1 MNKRILGGRTSRP
14 GRWPWQCS
22 LQSEPSGHICG
33 CVLIAKKWVLT
44 VAHCFEGLWRIAD
57 HSDRL
62 LCAATRCLK
71 LSFLSLEW
79 LRGQLL
85 LNYCC
90 RRENAAVWQVVFG
103 INNLDH
109 PSAFVQVRGVKTI
122 ILHPRYSRAVVDYDI
137 SIVEL
142 SAEVQETSYVRPVCL
157 PSADQALEPDT
168 YCYITGWGH
177 MGSKSKPGLRS
188 ALPLRLS
195 REDTELLLSLWQSS
209 PTSLLKVQA
218 QPGQRGSAVECRPR
232 NQEVCWFDSGQGTCL
247 DGGLIP
253 MPFKLQEG
261 EVRVISL
268 EQCQSY
274 FDMKTIT
281 TRMICAGYESGTVDS
296 CMGSEIPVT
305 NVPCSSLQ
313 GDSGG
318 PLVCEQPGGQWTLFG
333 LTSWGSVCFS
343 KVLGPGVYSN
353 VSYFTEWIERQI
365 YIHTFL
371 LN

>member
-1 MNKRILGGRTSRP
+1 MTELIQEQEKELQWLTLHSNWESLNGTTLHELLVNGQSCQSRSKISLLCTKQDCGRRPAARMNKRILGGRTSRP

-44 VAHCFEGLWRIAD
+44 VAHCFEG
-57 HSDRL
+57 
-62 LCAATRCLK
+62 
-71 LSFLSLEW
+71 
-79 LRGQLL
+79 
-85 LNYCC
+85 
-90 RRENAAVWQVVFG
+90 RENAAVWKVVLG

-109 PSAFVQVRGVKTI
+109 PSVFMQTRFVKTI

-137 SIVEL
+137 SIIEL
-142 SAEVQETSYVRPVCL
+142 NEDISETGYVRPVCL
-157 PSADQALEPDT
+157 PSPEQWLEPDT

-177 MGSKSKPGLRS
+177 MGNK
-188 ALPLRLS
+188 
-195 REDTELLLSLWQSS
+195 
-209 PTSLLKVQA
+209 
-218 QPGQRGSAVECRPR
+218 
-232 NQEVCWFDSGQGTCL
+232 
-247 DGGLIP
+247 

-261 EVRVISL
+261 EVRIISL

-296 CMGSEIPVT
+296 CMG
-305 NVPCSSLQ
+305 
-313 GDSGG
+313 DSGG
-318 PLVCEQPGGQWTLFG
+318 PLVCEKPGGQWTLFG
-333 LTSWGSVCFS
+333 LTSWGSICFS

-353 VSYFTEWIERQI
+353 VSYFVEWIKRQI
-365 YIHTFL
+365 YIQTFL